1 MSEIE
6 EYCKLN
12 NCIVI
17 GAGDFNQIGCS
28 VNITNLDEP
37 KLKDSKST
45 SSLARTHFIGSP
57 KLGLVLRTDNAT
69 KTANL
74 VSLQQYIERNDK

>member
-1 MSEIE
+1 MDMAEIE
-6 EYCKLN
+6 EYCKLY

-28 VNITNLDEP
+28 FSIKGINDP
-37 KLKDSKST
+37 KFTENSSAT
-45 SSLARTHFIGSP
+45 SSLRRTHFIGSP

-74 VSLQQYIERNDK
+74 MSL